1 MAWIWLGIAIAFV
14 VAEVIT
20 VAFFALF
27 GAVGAAAAAVAAA
40 LGFGFGI
47 QAIVFAAA
55 VLIGVLTVRPL
66 LMRYFARRKGPMLLS
81 GASEMLGQTAM
92 VVDAIKGPHEPG
104 HVRIGG
110 EDWPALSVDGSA
122 VRAGREVMV
131 VELRQATLVVSA
143 K

>member
-1 MAWIWLGIAIAFV
+1 MAWIWLGVAIAFV

-20 VAFFALF
+20 AAFFALF

-40 LGFGFGI
+40 LGYGFGV

-55 VLIGVLTVRPL
+55 ALLGVLAVRPL
-66 LMRYFARRKGPMLLS
+66 LMRYLASRKGPMLLS
-81 GASEMLGQTAM
+81 GASVMLGQTAI
-92 VVDAIKGPHEPG
+92 VVDPIKGPHEPG

-110 EDWPALSVDGSA
+110 EDWPALSVDGLA
-122 VRAGREVMV
+122 VKAGREVLV
-131 VELRQATLVVSA
+131 VELRQATLVVST